1 MIANDNNT
9 TEVYKTTL
17 RTDDAIYEMVNS
29 KILNKTSFCKMDR
42 FGHQE
47 SFLEMVEIDGI
58 KYKPFSV
65 TNPLVSKEII
75 LFPSMPCPFEN
86 EEEILADIKNFIHE
100 YLEVTEVFEQIATY
114 YVLFTWLYDKFNEV
128 PYLRAIGDFGS
139 GKSRFIQTIGSLCY
153 KPMFT
158 SGATTT
164 SPIFRL
170 IDDVGG
176 TLVIDEADFRFSDMT
191 TDIVKIL
198 NGGYQ
203 KGSSVMRMGGK
214 TMEDVKVFNLFCP
227 KIVATREQFSDK
239 ALESRFLIEEMG
251 SGRLRKDIPRTLDRE
266 FYYKAEQIRNKL
278 LMWRLKNYFK
288 PIEKREEVIDGIH
301 PRLNQIVIPL
311 LSIIQDEAI
320 RENLKEFIIK
330 YNKDL
335 VADRGLS
342 WESDII
348 FSILKLEYELKA
360 KDLTVKQITDETN
373 KEIEFG
379 EDILKER
386 KVGWYLRKKLQ
397 LKTEKKRRGYT
408 LLLSK
413 NRQKLDM
420 WKERFGITDADIR
433 GERVNDEDF
442 AESVVYS
449 DNTELSQRI

>member
-1 MIANDNNT
+1 MTTNDNNSV
-9 TEVYKTTL
+9 EVSKTTL
-17 RTDDAIYEMVNS
+17 RTEDAIYEMVHD
-29 KILNKTSFCKMDR
+29 KLFNKTSFCKMDR
-42 FGHQE
+42 FGDQE

-75 LFPSMPCPFEN
+75 LFPSMPCPYEN

-139 GKSRFIQTIGSLCY
+139 GKSRFIQTIGALCY

-158 SGATTT
+158 GGATTT

-176 TLVIDEADFRFSDMT
+176 TLVLDEADFKFSDMT

-198 NGGYQ
+198 NAGYQ
-203 KGSSVMRMGGK
+203 KGGSVMRMGGK
-214 TMEDVKVFNLFCP
+214 TMEDIKVFNVFCP

-251 SGRLRKDIPRTLDRE
+251 SGRLRNDIPRTLNRE

-288 PIEKREEVIDGIH
+288 PIERREEVIEGIH

-320 RENLKEFIIK
+320 RDNLKEFIIK

-348 FSILKLEYELKA
+348 FSILKLEHEQNA

-373 KEIEFG
+373 REIEFG
-379 EDILKER
+379 EDNLKER

-433 GERVNDEDF
+433 GERVNDVDF

-449 DNTELSQRI
+449 DNTDQSQRI